1 MFALKGNYSDGFGS
15 PKPTAKW
22 DGSSGAAAA
31 PPPAQTKQKEE
42 PTPELQ
48 EPATP
53 EPAESK
59 EEEVEGTSVEAGEAS
74 GEGGETVEGV

>member
-1 MFALKGNYSDGFGS
+1 MKGNYSDGFGS

-22 DGSSGAAAA
+22 DGTSGAAAV
-31 PPPAQTKQKEE
+31 PPPAQTAQKEE
-42 PTPELQ
+42 PTPAPQ
-48 EPATP
+48 EPATS

-59 EEEVEGTSVEAGEAS
+59 EEEAEGVKSVEAGEAS